1 MYRMENPK
9 EKPPEFFKS
18 TKTSLKSILK
28 HPEINTKKINDVV
41 IKSHKIVIHTLQFL
55 KLYLLHHYETY
66 RILPEIDKVLILNVM
81 KVVCGE
87 KHTNMGKPP
96 KKETVELKDKLTTFY
111 TEHYQPYT
119 QPEQLDYEYMS
130 NVLSY
135 LCEDIMTMYENNIQL
150 HYVDYVER
158 FVNVVWKKKM
168 LVEKIRR
175 IFPTKK
181 AKETR
186 IRNLEKELRN
196 IKNDLLNVDGNV
208 AYTSHPSYH
217 QWITQ
222 QKKHI
227 LPTKEKFQK
236 QSIYYD
242 LKCKPMDYFPGMI
255 TMMKQVEKEEATLSN
270 VFPLRSSIS
279 PGYIRLDT
287 ITLVN
292 LLLRKEQGKKNDYS
306 NQGNTKKHEEK
317 IWKFFFRTEKK
328 VFRKTDFSF
337 HHMIS
342 TDGVGVSIL
351 FLRDDLVGKRLPSA
365 KKGVSMELYI
375 DELNDYTALQNKKI
389 VGIDPGKCDLLYCV
403 DSASKEANV
412 FLYSQDQRRKETKM
426 KKYNNII
433 LAMKTNKIRGE
444 GTNKSVIEYETELS
458 KFNRK
463 TLQMDKFKDYLKEKN
478 RINHVLFRFYA
489 KHLFRKL
496 KFGKNINIQRNEQQ
510 MIRNFRKMYGSPDEV
525 VICIG
530 DWEQRQQMKYKEP
543 TLGIGLRSLL
553 RNNKYKVYL
562 VDEFRTSCKCSRC
575 EGGVCEKY
583 VIRKK
588 PKPKSKENK
597 DNPKKER
604 KYDEMRLVHGL
615 LRCKSGCGSWNR
627 DRNGSSNIYKIA
639 YLAIHNLERPSYLCR
654 ETNCDIKSQSSG
666 VSVSRLCRETKYE
679 IKSNQG
685 TLSSF
690 YKQNI
695 HKA

>member
-1 MYRMENPK
+1 MEKAK

-41 IKSHKIVIHTLQFL
+41 IKAHKIVIHTLQFL
-55 KLYLLHHYETY
+55 KMYILHHYQTY
-66 RILPEIDKVLILNVM
+66 SHTIPTIDKILILNVM

-87 KHTNMGKPP
+87 KHTNQGRLP
-96 KKETVELKDKLTTFY
+96 KKETLELIENLTSFY
-111 TEHYQPYT
+111 IEHYKPHT

-168 LVEKIRR
+168 LVEKIRK

-181 AKETR
+181 ERETR
-186 IRNLEKELRN
+186 IRQLEKELRK
-196 IKNDLLNVDGNV
+196 IKNDLLNVDNNIE
-208 AYTSHPSYH
+208 YTSHPHYH
-217 QWITQ
+217 KWITQ

-227 LPTKEKFQK
+227 LPDKEKFQK

-242 LKCKPMDYFPGMI
+242 LKCKPMDYFPCMI
-255 TMMKQVEKEEATLSN
+255 AMMEQLENDEETISN

-279 PGYIRLDT
+279 PSYIRLDT
-287 ITLVN
+287 ITLVY
-292 LLLRKEQGKKNDYS
+292 LLLRKEQGKKSDYN
-306 NQGNTKKHEEK
+306 NQGNTKKHEDK

-328 VFRKTDFSF
+328 VFHKTDFSF

-351 FLRDDLVGKRLPSA
+351 FIRDDLVGKRLPNA
-365 KKGVSMELYI
+365 KKGVSKELYI
-375 DELNDYTALQNKKI
+375 DELNDYSALQNKKI
-389 VGIDPGKCDLLYCV
+389 IGIDPGKEDLIYCV
-403 DSASKEANV
+403 DDASKDANV
-412 FLYSQDQRRKETKM
+412 FRYSQDQRRKETKM

-433 LAMKTNKIRGE
+433 LGMKTNKIQG
-444 GTNKSVIEYETELS
+444 KSVIEYETELS
-458 KFNRK
+458 LYNRK
-463 TLQMDKFKDYLKEKN
+463 TLCMDKFKAYINEKN
-478 RINHVLFRFYA
+478 RINHLLFDFYS
-489 KHLFRKL
+489 KQLFRKL
-496 KFGKNINIQRNEQQ
+496 KFGRHINIKRNEQK
-510 MIRNFRKMYGSPDEV
+510 MMSNFKTMYGNPENV

-543 TLGIGLRSLL
+543 TLGIGMRSLL
-553 RNNKYKVYL
+553 RKNNYNVYL
-562 VDEFRTSCKCSRC
+562 VDEFRSSCKCSKC
-575 EGGVCEKY
+575 DGGVCEKFM
-583 VIRKK
+583 VRKN
-588 PKPKSKENK
+588 PKPNK
-597 DNPKKER
+597 D
-604 KYDEMRLVHGL
+604 DMRLVHGL

-639 YLAIHNLERPSYLCR
+639 HQAIHNLERPSYLCR
-654 ETNCDIKSQSSG
+654 TSNQAVLTNC
-666 VSVSRLCRETKYE
+666 
-679 IKSNQG
+679 
-685 TLSSF
+685 

-695 HKA
+695 HKV

>member
-1 MYRMENPK
+1 MEKAK

-41 IKSHKIVIHTLQFL
+41 IKAHKIVIHTLQFL
-55 KLYLLHHYETY
+55 KMYILHHYQTY
-66 RILPEIDKVLILNVM
+66 SHTIPTIDKVLILNIM

-87 KHTNMGKPP
+87 KHTNQGRLP
-96 KKETVELKDKLTTFY
+96 KKETLELIENLTTFY
-111 TEHYQPYT
+111 TEHYKPYT

-168 LVEKIRR
+168 LVDKIRK

-181 AKETR
+181 EKETR
-186 IRNLEKELRN
+186 IRHLEKELRK
-196 IKNDLLNVDGNV
+196 IKNDLLNVESNV
-208 AYTSHPSYH
+208 DYTAHPHYH
-217 QWITQ
+217 KWITQ

-227 LPTKEKFQK
+227 LPDKEKFQK

-242 LKCKPMDYFPGMI
+242 LKCKPMDYFPCMI
-255 TMMKQVEKEEATLSN
+255 AMMKRVENELETISN

-287 ITLVN
+287 ITLVY
-292 LLLRKEQGKKNDYS
+292 LLLRKEQGKKSDYN
-306 NQGNTKKHEEK
+306 NQGNTKKHEDK

-328 VFRKTDFSF
+328 VFHKTDFSF

-351 FLRDDLVGKRLPSA
+351 FIRDDLVGKRLPSA
-365 KKGVSMELYI
+365 KKCASKELYI
-375 DELNDYTALQNKKI
+375 DELNDYSALQNKKI
-389 VGIDPGKCDLLYCV
+389 IGIDPGKSDLIYCV
-403 DSASKEANV
+403 DDASKDANV
-412 FLYSQDQRRKETKM
+412 FRYSQDQRRKETKM

-433 LAMKTNKIRGE
+433 LGMKTNKIQG
-444 GTNKSVIEYETELS
+444 KSVIDYETELS
-458 KFNRK
+458 LYNRK
-463 TLQMDKFKDYLKEKN
+463 TLCIDKFKAYINEKN
-478 RINHVLFRFYA
+478 RINYLLFDFYS
-489 KHLFRKL
+489 KYLFRKL
-496 KFGKNINIQRNEQQ
+496 KFGRHINIKRNEQK
-510 MIRNFRKMYGSPDEV
+510 MISDFRKTYGNPDEV

-543 TLGIGLRSLL
+543 TLGIGMRSLL
-553 RNNKYKVYL
+553 RKNKYKVYL
-562 VDEFRTSCKCSRC
+562 VDEFRSSCKCSKC
-575 EGGVCEKY
+575 DGGVCEKFM
-583 VIRKK
+583 VRKN
-588 PKPKSKENK
+588 PRPNK
-597 DNPKKER
+597 D
-604 KYDEMRLVHGL
+604 DMRLVHGL

-639 YLAIHNLERPSYLCR
+639 YQSIHKLERPSYLCR
-654 ETNCDIKSQSSG
+654 TSNQAVLTNC
-666 VSVSRLCRETKYE
+666 
-679 IKSNQG
+679 
-685 TLSSF
+685 

-695 HKA
+695 HKV